1 MIEFITPSEFARRLN
16 VTPAAIFQ
24 AIKQGRL
31 TAVGGKL
38 DAAVATVEWRTNRK
52 RAPTTRGPDPT
63 TRGPDPTT
71 RGPDPTTP
79 LPQEPDAIPELFESK
94 RRQAFHEANLAALKE
109 AKIAGELVELHEVER
124 AYTTLAAQLRSQLER
139 IPDILSVPLAAER
152 DPEAVHRILVR
163 EIDGALA
170 DMERAAE
177 QIPDRL
183 IELNRRE

>member
-52 RAPTTRGPDPT
+52 RA
-63 TRGPDPTT
+63 PTT